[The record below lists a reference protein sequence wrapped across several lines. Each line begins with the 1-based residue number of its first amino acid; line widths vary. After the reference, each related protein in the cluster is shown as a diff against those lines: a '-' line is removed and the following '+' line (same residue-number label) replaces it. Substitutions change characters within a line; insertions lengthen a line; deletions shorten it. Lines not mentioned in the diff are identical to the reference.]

1 MKIFRALGLT
11 VTAVLVVTAFAAA
24 GSASAD
30 ALCKENVNPCPKG
43 ASYAVGTTFKMEAE
57 ELVLTGESF
66 SMKCKTGASEFKTT
80 KDLGAGKGLEIS
92 LTSETLKGCE
102 GTCKEVTMENLPYS
116 GTIKAT
122 GEGNG
127 TTIETGAKE
136 VGFAL
141 TGCTGLETPCQ
152 YRLAQ
157 RTRTFLGGN
166 PFRLDM
172 TQIFVRTSGAPPC
185 PSKIIE
191 KTRWVGGVLVWI
203 EETFI
208 P

>member
-1 MKIFRALGLT
+1 
-11 VTAVLVVTAFAAA
+11 
-24 GSASAD
+24 
-30 ALCKENVNPCPKG
+30 
-43 ASYAVGTTFKMEAE
+43 MEAE
-57 ELVLTGESF
+57 EVVLTGESF
-66 SMKCKTGASEFKTT
+66 SMKCKTGTSEFKTS
-80 KDLGAGKGLEIS
+80 KDLGAGKGLEMS
-92 LTSETLKGCE
+92 LTSESLKGCE
-102 GTCKEVTMENLPYS
+102 GTCSEVTAENLPYS
-116 GTIKAT
+116 GTMKAT

-127 TTIETGAKE
+127 TITETSAKE

-166 PFRLDM
+166 PFRVDM
-172 TQIFVRTSGAPPC
+172 TQTFVRTAGAAPC

-191 KTRWVGGVLVWI
+191 KTKWVGGVLVWI